1 VTIRKQFARKNLNE
15 IFSSALKGLSNM
27 AAITSLEESD
37 EDIEMTILE
46 MEKKIEEL
54 KSKLKQLKVEKTTI
68 QTTTVETEVKIAP
81 TKIDNETNSKLDNFL
96 VILL

>member
-1 VTIRKQFARKNLNE
+1 
-15 IFSSALKGLSNM
+15 M